1 MIVWII
7 EVGILWSCL
16 KDIQWLHIF
25 SILKKII
32 HFYALVLCTFHTVKF
47 LLGKNFI

>member
-16 KDIQWLHIF
+16 KELSSMVTYF
-25 SILKKII
+25 LVYLKKE
-32 HFYALVLCTFHTVKF
+32 
-47 LLGKNFI
+47 